1 MRLPK
6 LIFRHF
12 SLARAQPGQPF
23 VPFFFLRIG
32 DTERA
37 LGSRY
42 VALSRG
48 TGMQSFVVTDEE
60 GVTLKRLIGLSRSER
75 ADQRRAFDLML
86 DESCIATMH
95 EAVGKYADG
104 YPDGAA
110 ALTVAVDR
118 ARQAHADGRARNEA
132 RIAERVAELRVV
144 KQRAI
149 DAAATSRAARA
160 VGGAASSGPSGSAA
174 PRHKRARHAASQR
187 RGSVATSSRHA
198 LHLARVHHSACTCTG
213 TCPYLC
219 L

>member
-1 MRLPK
+1 MQLPLLSAAGITIHK
-6 LIFRHF
+6 
-12 SLARAQPGQPF
+12 AQGMT
-23 VPFFFLRIG
+23 VPFFFL
-32 DTERA
+32 

-48 TGMQSFVVTDEE
+48 TGMQSFVITDEE

-187 RGSVATSSRHA
+187 SYILS
-198 LHLARVHHSACTCTG
+198 TCTAPG
-213 TCPYLC
+213 TYAHVHVPTYVCNNR
-219 L
+219 